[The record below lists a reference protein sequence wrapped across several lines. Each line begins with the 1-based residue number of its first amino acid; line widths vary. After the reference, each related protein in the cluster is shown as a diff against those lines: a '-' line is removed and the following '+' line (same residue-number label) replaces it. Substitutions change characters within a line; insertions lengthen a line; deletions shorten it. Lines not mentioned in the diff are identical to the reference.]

1 MWDAN
6 TEEVSDGQKLNP
18 TGQPLETGEQYTKK
32 RVRKCET
39 YGLFLNVIPDGFEP
53 SALGLKVRCSTA
65 ELRDRHFLFFG
76 EHKNTGFFCFGKM
89 KSSVEVISRPKN
101 LENNPRDIPLG
112 FVIL

>member
-1 MWDAN
+1 MIKGAV
-6 TEEVSDGQKLNP
+6 EVKWAQFGHNLQIFACH
-18 TGQPLETGEQYTKK
+18 KK
-32 RVRKCET
+32 RKALCKLLVYKE
-39 YGLFLNVIPDGFEP
+39 LKDVIPDGFEP

-76 EHKNTGFFCFGKM
+76 EHKNTGFFCFDKM